1 MPVPREDY
9 QLWSEKS
16 KFLIRKI
23 WIWMVLTQLNF
34 LVTHRPI
41 SELNLLNFR
50 LGPFSVPISPLPYG
64 AQEIGR
70 NRKNSP
76 KTGKVLPKIWKKEH
90 ATGSRNRKRYSG
102 KRKIAISTGNQHLLN
117 QKMMLVTGKLLR
129 HWTKLIQENN
139 DSETQNMYELWS

>member
-1 MPVPREDY
+1 
-9 QLWSEKS
+9 
-16 KFLIRKI
+16 
-23 WIWMVLTQLNF
+23 MVLTQLNF

-70 NRKNSP
+70 NRKSTSQN
-76 KTGKVLPKIWKKEH
+76 LKKEH

-129 HWTKLIQENN
+129 H
-139 DSETQNMYELWS
+139 